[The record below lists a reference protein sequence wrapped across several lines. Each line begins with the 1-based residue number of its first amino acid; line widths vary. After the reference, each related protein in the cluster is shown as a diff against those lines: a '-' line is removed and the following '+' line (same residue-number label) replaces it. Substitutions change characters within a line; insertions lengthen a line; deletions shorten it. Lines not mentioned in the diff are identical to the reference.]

1 MLGERRRRVLVIP
14 INGASGASTSRSGE
28 LCGGTMRATP
38 FESERTVAARWRCTK
53 SDDGTSSDAP
63 CASRA

>member
-14 INGASGASTSRSGE
+14 INGASGASTGPSGE
-28 LCGGTMRATP
+28 LCGGTMSATPASRVEPWQRDGVARRATTTP
-38 FESERTVAARWRCTK
+38 AP
-53 SDDGTSSDAP
+53 DAP